1 MNKSINPDEAVAY
14 GAAVQA
20 AIMTGDKSENINCF
34 LLLDVTSFSL
44 GIETDNGIFFTF
56 IKRNT
61 TLPTI
66 FYHVLST
73 LTDNQPN
80 VLIQVFEGE
89 RALTKDNNLLGQF
102 KLTEIQLAPAG
113 EPKIEVI
120 FYIDANGILIVSAKE
135 TSKGKQ
141 NQIIITNDNSR
152 SSKEDI
158 DRMINDAEKYKKD
171 DEAQR
176 EKINAKNKLESHC
189 INMKQTIQEIFGVYD
204 NTLKWLDENQTAG
217 KEEYDFKLK
226 EAEKICS
233 PIITKLYQV
242 GLSDDADLS

>member
-1 MNKSINPDEAVAY
+1 
-14 GAAVQA
+14 
-20 AIMTGDKSENINCF
+20 
-34 LLLDVTSFSL
+34 
-44 GIETDNGIFFTF
+44 
-56 IKRNT
+56 
-61 TLPTI
+61 
-66 FYHVLST
+66 
-73 LTDNQPN
+73 
-80 VLIQVFEGE
+80 
-89 RALTKDNNLLGQF
+89 
-102 KLTEIQLAPAG
+102 
-113 EPKIEVI
+113 
-120 FYIDANGILIVSAKE
+120 
-135 TSKGKQ
+135 
-141 NQIIITNDNSR
+141 
-152 SSKEDI
+152 
-158 DRMINDAEKYKKD
+158 MINDAEKYKKD